1 MFTGFSDDVITQF
14 SKNCESIDKET
25 LNHLKTSFSDV
36 HKAWFNTDFDTSN
49 LEKSLKK
56 ATKKATKPAKKSGG
70 NRERKDITRLIKMG
84 VITAGDDC
92 LTMKYKGEVHI
103 VGLDENGI
111 CTYNGETHQ
120 SIGKCSVAIK
130 QANGFGGKTTNPWV
144 DFKHNDVLIQKLWNE
159 HIKGIVEQPKPKK
172 TPKKAPKKAPKKTPK
187 KEANKDVK
195 KSAPKAPQTSDPVKT
210 LLIGMVKTKLGI
222 ELPMDTDIDTLHK
235 LLNTTKNE
243 PQKEEVVETPKEEV
257 VETPK
262 EEVVET
268 PKEEVDETPKEA
280 SIEELGLDDFDM
292 EEDEEETQDE
302 VEEIDDENWGTVY
315 HNKTLGKYFNEEC
328 EELVLEDGKFVE
340 KED

>member
-1 MFTGFSDDVITQF
+1 MSCKSSTFLSNMFTGFSDDVITQF

-25 LNHLKTSFSDV
+25 LNDLKTSFSDV

-172 TPKKAPKKAPKKTPK
+172 TPKKAPKKTPK

-243 PQKEEVVETPKEEV
+243 PQKEEV

>member
-25 LNHLKTSFSDV
+25 LSHLKNSFSDV

-70 NRERKDITRLIKMG
+70 TRERKDITRLIKMG

-172 TPKKAPKKAPKKTPK
+172 TPKKAPKKTPKKEIEKTPK
-187 KEANKDVK
+187 KEVEKAPK
-195 KSAPKAPQTSDPVKT
+195 KEIEKTPKKEVEKSEPKAPETSDPAKT
-210 LLIGMVKTKLGI
+210 LLLNMVKSKLGI
-222 ELPMDTDIDTLHK
+222 ELPMDTDMDTLQK
-235 LLNTTKNE
+235 LLNSSDKS
-243 PQKEEVVETPKEEV
+243 QKK
-257 VETPK
+257 
-262 EEVVET
+262 
-268 PKEEVDETPKEA
+268 EVDETPKE
-280 SIEELGLDDFDM
+280 EELNLDDFDM
-292 EEDEEETQDE
+292 EEEEEETQDE
-302 VEEIDDENWGTVY
+302 VEEIEHESWGTIY

-328 EELVLEDGKFVE
+328 DELVLEDGEFVE